1 MLPCACRLDGLL
13 LKVTYLLNVKYPNK
27 NPANYFR
34 LYSNQ
39 ERSIPSLHS
48 LFFVSIQACPFQFE
62 VFTKDCDG
70 EIEIT
75 GMAVSATPVEPALC
89 QLVRDQGV
97 HGTIKDA
104 GEDVVTHTLITP
116 AMTTIVVEN
125 KVRYTKRTE
134 FHLNNNNHIE

>member
-1 MLPCACRLDGLL
+1 MYHVIL
-13 LKVTYLLNVKYPNK
+13 
-27 NPANYFR
+27 
-34 LYSNQ
+34 S
-39 ERSIPSLHS
+39 SLSS
-48 LFFVSIQACPFQFE
+48 LQKACPFQFE

-75 GMAVSATPVEPALC
+75 GMAASALPVEPALC

-97 HGTIKDA
+97 CGTVKNG

-125 KVRYTKRTE
+125 KVTQPV
-134 FHLNNNNHIE
+134 

>member
-1 MLPCACRLDGLL
+1 
-13 LKVTYLLNVKYPNK
+13 
-27 NPANYFR
+27 
-34 LYSNQ
+34 
-39 ERSIPSLHS
+39 
-48 LFFVSIQACPFQFE
+48 
-62 VFTKDCDG
+62 
-70 EIEIT
+70 
-75 GMAVSATPVEPALC
+75 MAISATPVESALC

-134 FHLNNNNHIE
+134 FHSDKYNY